1 MEDINSILSKV
12 GLKCTKQR
20 ISVMQVLSD
29 ADAPLTVENIYDK
42 VDGMSLSTV
51 YRIAEKLFEK
61 GIVSKHIIQSRIG
74 SILKRHLWN

>member
-51 YRIAEKLFEK
+51 YRITEKLCEK
-61 GIVSKHIIQSRIG
+61 GIVSKHTIKTVISFIMN
-74 SILKRHLWN
+74 S

>member
-42 VDGMSLSTV
+42 VGGMVAFDRLQNCRKSCV
-51 YRIAEKLFEK
+51 
-61 GIVSKHIIQSRIG
+61 
-74 SILKRHLWN
+74 KRV

>member
-51 YRIAEKLFEK
+51 YKLRKSCVKE
-61 GIVSKHIIQSRIG
+61 GYS
-74 SILKRHLWN
+74 

>member
-42 VDGMSLSTV
+42 VSECIG
-51 YRIAEKLFEK
+51 KL
-61 GIVSKHIIQSRIG
+61 GI
-74 SILKRHLWN
+74 

>member
-42 VDGMSLSTV
+42 VDVNVAFDRLQNCGKAV
-51 YRIAEKLFEK
+51 
-61 GIVSKHIIQSRIG
+61 
-74 SILKRHLWN
+74 